1 MLSDGQSGQGR
12 VGAEAAGRG
21 QRTAG
26 RGQRTAGPAPPPSS
40 ALKLRARKSSW
51 REAVVLR
58 SLWIPCGE
66 CCRRRDP
73 RRCQPSARSP
83 RSLHPPKLSAR
94 PGDRPRPAAAS
105 GAGGDACDPGG
116 KSFVLPRRRVQDKCG
131 SPRSERPPS
140 PAPGGARPGRG
151 CGGRAA
157 DAEEGRLGWGCRA
170 RRPDR
175 GRAAGAGAAGCLA
188 GEGGRDGRLRLGS
201 GREECRVGSE
211 NRCPRS
217 EAGPS
222 RPEAPALGAD
232 LPFLDRGFGLCRLFW
247 LRPRFNRVDCVTRFS
262 GNVISSI
269 KLQFLFRPEGLHR
282 SFQRVPVTVSMGRS
296 HLGAALLS
304 PLAMLNQSAFLTLV
318 TRSFFGSALK
328 PHFSDRKSVV

>member
-1 MLSDGQSGQGR
+1 MRSGWQ
-12 VGAEAAGRG
+12 
-21 QRTAG
+21 
-26 RGQRTAGPAPPPSS
+26 
-40 ALKLRARKSSW
+40 
-51 REAVVLR
+51 VLC
-58 SLWIPCGE
+58 L
-66 CCRRRDP
+66 
-73 RRCQPSARSP
+73 ATTT
-83 RSLHPPKLSAR
+83 
-94 PGDRPRPAAAS
+94 
-105 GAGGDACDPGG
+105 GAGQVRKPA
-116 KSFVLPRRRVQDKCG
+116 KRKT
-131 SPRSERPPS
+131 PPS

-157 DAEEGRLGWGCRA
+157 DAEKGRLGWGCRA

-201 GREECRVGSE
+201 E

-232 LPFLDRGFGLCRLFW
+232 LCFLDRGFGLCRLFW
-247 LRPRFNRVDCVTRFS
+247 LRPIFNRVDCVTRFS

-269 KLQFLFRPEGLHR
+269 KLQFLFRPDR
-282 SFQRVPVTVSMGRS
+282 FQRVPVTVSMGRS

-328 PHFSDRKSVV
+328 LHFSNSRLFPVLRKWYPSQETRNQPAQQPLLCPLPQ